1 MSTQQSTGS
10 EKGTVAIFICTSHLF
25 HNFIAFFLL
34 VCPLTMRLNKRLR
47 YMYRCRA
54 NKQSRRDV
62 LERNVRGRHQKI
74 QAN

>member
-10 EKGTVAIFICTSHLF
+10 EKGTVAIFICTNHLSL
-25 HNFIAFFLL
+25 FLL

-54 NKQSRRDV
+54 NQQSTRDV